1 MHYYQVTGY
10 IYRCNEKIEQLF
22 EIEPTENFD
31 VDILI
36 ENVPKEIALQV
47 EEMPAVPYF
56 YWTSD
61 YVWLHN
67 KYGVFAVY
75 KSGKIYLQAA
85 DSKNKLILL
94 QFVLGYGIAMYAHLN
109 GRIAIHCGCVNSH
122 DKGIIITGTSGSG
135 KSTLTAELI
144 SDGAVMLADDMIVTG
159 YDDNGFPTIYP
170 AFPQQ
175 KLCRDAAI
183 KKGYDLDKLLY
194 IDPDKDKFAINRQ
207 DIFSPE
213 PHRLDFA
220 FQLVAYNPDLE
231 KNKKYNNKVF
241 VEKLKGTDKVKVF
254 TNQLFL
260 GEIFHQIGFPPEQF
274 EVCLNTAKFC
284 SVYKIY
290 RPIGLDTLS
299 EIKEIIYNICK
310 KQDESYVE
318 ILKDA
323 IFQKTVDTTI
333 TEEINLPML
342 YQFGSLNKINV
353 LCSSIIKN
361 WCQSSD
367 SDKEFANMWKIE
379 SAGAIMKE
387 QQKRQ
392 LLKTL
397 FDNASKEGLSP
408 VLFKGYVLA
417 NLYPDFTFRNSGD
430 TDLFIESLHYDRMV
444 KFLTDTGYVQAH
456 YLDTPTVHTFFYNE
470 NEETIHKIEL
480 HTSLYED
487 MTGPRIDILNAI
499 DMTAIDNCITV
510 DCCGLEFTT
519 LNHTNHLIYQIFHM
533 AKHICCHG
541 ISIRYLADIS
551 LFVTNYRADID
562 FEKFWEIIDKLGYR
576 TFCIHLF
583 SICIKYFD
591 VDKEILLN
599 NSFVYDASTNELLHD
614 LVHFGMRSKDEKLSG
629 QFFYF
634 EQYIEKKYTTISDIT
649 FDGTTVPYSEVSD
662 KWQKNIELQERIAFL
677 KKLQL
682 L

>member
-353 LCSSIIKN
+353 LCSSLIKN
-361 WCQSSD
+361 WNTSSD

-408 VLFKGYVLA
+408 V
-417 NLYPDFTFRNSGD
+417 N
-430 TDLFIESLHYDRMV
+430 I
-444 KFLTDTGYVQAH
+444 
-456 YLDTPTVHTFFYNE
+456 YL
-470 NEETIHKIEL
+470 
-480 HTSLYED
+480 
-487 MTGPRIDILNAI
+487 
-499 DMTAIDNCITV
+499 
-510 DCCGLEFTT
+510 
-519 LNHTNHLIYQIFHM
+519 QIM
-533 AKHICCHG
+533 
-541 ISIRYLADIS
+541 
-551 LFVTNYRADID
+551 
-562 FEKFWEIIDKLGYR
+562 
-576 TFCIHLF
+576 
-583 SICIKYFD
+583 
-591 VDKEILLN
+591 
-599 NSFVYDASTNELLHD
+599 
-614 LVHFGMRSKDEKLSG
+614 
-629 QFFYF
+629 
-634 EQYIEKKYTTISDIT
+634 
-649 FDGTTVPYSEVSD
+649 
-662 KWQKNIELQERIAFL
+662 
-677 KKLQL
+677 
-682 L
+682 